1 MSKDITQHLQSQI
14 LDAYKNKKSLKICAG
29 NSKHFYG
36 RQLEAERLDVSQH
49 QGIIS
54 YEPTELVITARAGT
68 TLKEINST
76 LDKNGQILPFE
87 PPHFADT
94 ATIGGTIACNLSGPR
109 RAYTGAARDF
119 VLGSRIINGKA
130 EKLKFGG
137 QVMKNVAGYD
147 ASRLM
152 CGAMGTLGLIL
163 DVSLKVLP
171 KPETEITLGYEC
183 DIHQALEFMHNWVK
197 QSLPVSGSYYGGTY
211 LYIRLSG
218 NNSAVTSA
226 QKTMGGDVIDDTVT
240 FWNQIKEQT
249 LDFFNSEKTLW
260 RLSLASN
267 TPPLNLSGE
276 SVYEWGGALRW
287 LSTDETEKN
296 IRAELDSLDGHATLF
311 KNHNT
316 DTSTFHPLNAGLLN
330 IHKQLKTAFDPEN
343 ILNPGRMYKDF

>member
-1 MSKDITQHLQSQI
+1 MSNDITQQLQSQI
-14 LDAYKNKKSLKICAG
+14 LESYKSRKPLKICAG
-29 NSKHFYG
+29 NSKNFYG
-36 RQLEAERLDVSQH
+36 HQIEANCIDTTGH
-49 QGIIS
+49 NGIIS
-54 YEPTELVITARAGT
+54 YEPTELVITARSGT
-68 TLKEINST
+68 SLKEIEST

-94 ATIGGTIACNLSGPR
+94 ATIGGTVACNLSGPR

-119 VLGSRIINGKA
+119 VLGSNIINGKA

-183 DIHQALEFMHNWVK
+183 DIHQALDFMHHWVK
-197 QSLPVSGSYYGGTY
+197 QSLPVSGSYYDGTY

-218 NNSAVTSA
+218 NNSSVSSA
-226 QKTMGGDVIDDTVT
+226 QKTMGGDVIDDSEA
-240 FWNQIKEQT
+240 FWKQIKEQT
-249 LDFFNSEKTLW
+249 HDFFNSDKPLW

-267 TPPLNLSGE
+267 NSPLNLTGNT
-276 SVYEWGGALRW
+276 VYEWGGALRW
-287 LSTDETEKN
+287 LSSDESEKI
-296 IRAELDSLDGHATLF
+296 IRAELTSLGGHATLF
-311 KNHNT
+311 KNNKT
-316 DTSTFHPLNAGLLN
+316 DGSAFHPLNSGLLN
-330 IHKQLKTAFDPEN
+330 IHKQLKSAFDPEN